1 MYGNDMKNN
10 NDMKRVYAIIAS
22 LAALACV
29 SCEWLEE
36 DVFGGGNGQSEEDRF
51 FNVVSQLVD
60 VKEITSDYEGKTFK
74 PAIGT
79 PDGGDESRRVVAVNS
94 LEAAVARFNNL
105 TGAEIT
111 AETKTYTYRDKA
123 VGTLIWNLSSDNT
136 CWATVDVSIAA
147 VPSLQKIIYR
157 SPEQG
162 DVNGSV
168 NGSAYYRFGDVI
180 SRYNEDEALEYWIC
194 VRPAFDYEGKEKSH
208 WVSVSPLPRANVW
221 PYNDDDVKGP
231 FVASNGFEYGLPD
244 KLRSDCEWYQD
255 LAEMLFAIM
264 YPDAWF
270 SNIGSYSS
278 LNIMGGPSGLPIF
291 NDWHCDL
298 IKYHNSDFWRN
309 VQRQWIAKDIVKKVF
324 GISYQDM
331 EYMIRQPGPDGTDKG
346 EGLYFIYG
354 DHDWSTRFSNKPKM
368 YQVHYYHGTKDTQK
382 NMHLQ
387 TKSRPQAQVVEPKK
401 KTVSNINYPLNF
413 YDKTSLATPYVKEQ
427 RFFGDNNP
435 RWTIRF
441 ATGAELSESGNYSAQ
456 QPIPGFNPQKDE
468 VYRYYRDVVTD
479 KNLTDDP
486 EISTPIRGVINDR
499 KAQDFSDFDG
509 DSHYGFGDV
518 LKDEQGNRWF
528 VVRPSGGSEEKNP
541 FTEKSPYTEL
551 VSFEGITYSADKKA
565 ATNIA
570 TRDQIL
576 RISLPVWF
584 LSQEANKKKSINAG
598 QSNIFVFYPNVK
610 DNAAVDLLHLVQEV
624 IIQQKYQIGGQ
635 GTAELVSF
643 AYYQPGSQNQHLMRY
658 ICDMGPGNA
667 FMNVYYDRYPKKVS
681 TTNDYPGL
689 TAADFSGDEIYLQDV
704 ADAQKVLKYADQDYM
719 SKTAFADA
727 QQIPRLWRSNPEPKA
742 TDVTNYFYNMTTWE
756 NGTAPLGMWNEPV
769 LFMRVTALYDRGS
782 EYATQSVDGHTFTM
796 VKEGNYTVPKA
807 VNKDNPYSWLMQ
819 GMAYQQPQDRW
830 INGVSGESSAIPSWK
845 AIWGTY

>member
-1 MYGNDMKNN
+1 MYGNEMKNN
-10 NDMKRVYAIIAS
+10 NDMKRVFAIIAS

-29 SCEWLEE
+29 SCEWLEN
-36 DVFGGGNGQSEEDRF
+36 DVFGGGDGQSEEDRF

-60 VKEITSDYEGKTFK
+60 VNEMMSDYDGKTFK
-74 PAIGT
+74 PTIGS
-79 PDGGDESRRVVAVNS
+79 PDNGDESVRVVAVNS
-94 LEAAVARFNNL
+94 LDAAVSRYNNL

-111 AETKTYTYRDKA
+111 ATTKTYTFKDKA
-123 VGTLIWNLSSDNT
+123 VGSLIWNLSSDNT

-221 PYNDDDVKGP
+221 PYNDNDVKGP

-278 LNIMGGPSGLPIF
+278 VNMFGSPSGLPIF

-298 IKYHNSDFWRN
+298 IKYHNSDFWKN

-354 DHDWSTRFSNKPKM
+354 DHDWSTKFSNKPKM

-486 EISTPIRGVINDR
+486 EISTPIRGVVNDR
-499 KAQDFSDFDG
+499 KAQDLSDFDG
-509 DSHYGFGDV
+509 NSHYCFGDV
-518 LKDEQGNRWF
+518 LKDEQGHRWI
-528 VVRPSGGSEEKNP
+528 VVKPSGGN
-541 FTEKSPYTEL
+541 TEVNTKTDKSPYTEL
-551 VSFEGITYSADKKA
+551 VSFEGITYSADKKT

-570 TRDQIL
+570 TKNQLL
-576 RISLPVWF
+576 RVSVPLWF
-584 LSQEANKKKSINAG
+584 IFQESVKKYKKGTG
-598 QSNIFVFYPNVK
+598 QSNIAVFYPNIK
-610 DNAAVDLLHLVQEV
+610 NNAEVEMAHLMQEV
-624 IIQQKYQIGGQ
+624 YIQAYQTNRQ
-635 GTAELVSF
+635 ETAELASF
-643 AYYQPGSQNQHLMRY
+643 AYYQTGSQKQHVMRY
-658 ICDMGPGNA
+658 ICDMGPKNE
-667 FMNVYYDRYPKKVS
+667 FMHIFYDRYPKNVS
-681 TTNDYPGL
+681 TTNNYPGL
-689 TAADFSGDEIYLQDV
+689 TSADFSDEEIYLQDV
-704 ADAQKVLKYADQDYM
+704 TDAQKVTKYAVGDYM
-719 SKTAFADA
+719 SKTVLFDDA
-727 QQIPRLWRSNPEPKA
+727 QRLNRPGRSTPEAKA
-742 TDVTNYFYNMTTWE
+742 EDVTNYFYNMTTWE
-756 NGTAPLGMWNEPV
+756 NKTAPLGMWNDPV
-769 LFMRVTALYDRGS
+769 IFVRVTALYDRGT
-782 EYATQSVDGHTFTM
+782 EYATQSADGHTFTM
-796 VKEGNYTVPKA
+796 LKQGGYIVSANDEYL
-807 VNKDNPYSWLMQ
+807 NPYLWY
-819 GMAYQQPQDRW
+819 GNAFAYQDSEFRW
-830 INGVSGESSAIPSWK
+830 INGVSDANSAVPSWK
-845 AIWGTY
+845 LIWGTY